1 MKKETLLATLGCQPT
16 PHSGVVNFPPHRA
29 STILYPSL
37 AELRAAETAKVPEA
51 TYGRYGTPSTRALEE
66 ALAKLEGT
74 DHAIVTASGM
84 SAIVAALMTYLE
96 SGDHLLMVDSAYG
109 PTRRFCDHVLK
120 RAGVETTYY
129 DPTIGAGI
137 EALIQDNTKVVYLE
151 SPGSLTFEV
160 QDVPAIAKAAHAKNI
175 TVIGDNTWGTFLH
188 YKPFE
193 LGIDVSIHSVTKYIA
208 GHSDLVM
215 GCITCNADRYRDL
228 LLNYR
233 SLGACPTGDNCYMVL
248 RGLRTME
255 VRMER
260 QFKNALKVAEWLKE
274 QPAVEEVL
282 YPALPGAPGH
292 DLWKRDF
299 TGGASLFAIAMKG
312 GDMNAVAA
320 MVDDLKLF
328 GIGYSWGGFESLI
341 MPNNLEKSRTAST
354 WDYSGPGIRIHI
366 GLEHPDDLITDLK
379 AGLERY
385 QNALASAA

>member
-29 STILYPSL
+29 STILYPTL
-37 AELRAAETAKVPEA
+37 AELRSAESAAIPGA
-51 TYGRYGTPSTRALEE
+51 TYGRYGTPSTNVLEE
-66 ALAKLEGT
+66 TLAKLEGA

-84 SAIVAALMTYLE
+84 SAIVTALLTYLE
-96 SGDHLLMVDSAYG
+96 SGDHLLMVDNAYG
-109 PTRRFCDHVLK
+109 PTRRFCDHTLK

-129 DPTIGAGI
+129 DPTIGSDI
-137 EALIQDNTKVVYLE
+137 ESLIQDNTKVIYIE
-151 SPGSLTFEV
+151 SPGSFTFEV
-160 QDVPAIAKAAHAKNI
+160 QDVPAISKVAHAKNI
-175 TVIGDNTWGTFLH
+175 TVIGDNTWGTLLY

-215 GCITCNADRYRDL
+215 GCISCNKDRYSDL

-233 SLGACPTGDNCYMVL
+233 ALGASPTGDNCYLAL

-260 QFKNALKVAEWLKE
+260 QFKNALQIAGWLKE
-274 QPAVEEVL
+274 HPAVEEVL

-299 TGGASLFAIAMKG
+299 TGGASLFSIAMKG
-312 GDMNAVAA
+312 GNGKSMAA
-320 MVDDLKLF
+320 MVDNMKLF
-328 GIGYSWGGFESLI
+328 GMGYSWGGFESLI
-341 MPNNLEKSRTAST
+341 MPSNIEKSRSATK
-354 WDYSGPGIRIHI
+354 WPYSGPAIRLHI
-366 GLEHPDDLITDLK
+366 GLENPEDLIKDLE

-385 QNALASAA
+385 IKAA